1 MNDVLESFLLT
12 WLFWW
17 LVLYG
22 IYAALLLSVDALL
35 TARQRRRTARRRHR
49 AELDRIDQQAALAI
63 HRLQTTFVVAQQLVR
78 AEATTSRGGRP

>member
-1 MNDVLESFLLT
+1 MNGGLEAFVLT

-35 TARQRRRTARRRHR
+35 TARQRRRAARRRHR
-49 AELDRIDQQAALAI
+49 AELDRIDHEVALAI
-63 HRLQTTFVVAQQLVR
+63 HRLQTTFVVAQHLVR
-78 AEATTSRGGRP
+78 SEAATSRGGRP